1 VLETLLS
8 GAGFAFAAG
17 LNATL
22 PLLILALA
30 DRSASDNIDD
40 PLDAISSN
48 AGIVVLLFL
57 LPIELIADKIP
68 RIDHLSN
75 LVHTIFRP
83 AAGAIAFA
91 AIASLDGDL
100 NPWVAGVFG
109 FAIALA
115 VHLWKLGKRPIL
127 AIASQG
133 IGTPIVS
140 ILEDALVIVL
150 CVTSA
155 FLPLANLVL
164 IPLAGFLVWRTTRRL
179 ETGESRTLQML
190 GGRARR

>member
-8 GAGFAFAAG
+8 GTGFALAAG

-48 AGIVVLLFL
+48 AGIGVLLFL

-68 RIDHLSN
+68 KIDHLSN
-75 LVHTIFRP
+75 LAHTLFRP
-83 AAGAIAFA
+83 VAGALAFA

-100 NPWVAGVFG
+100 SPWIAGVVG
-109 FAIALA
+109 FAIALG
-115 VHLWKLGKRPIL
+115 VHLWKIVKRPTL
-127 AIASQG
+127 ATASQG
-133 IGTPIVS
+133 IGTPIIS
-140 ILEDALVIVL
+140 IVEDALVIVL
-150 CVTSA
+150 CVSSA
-155 FLPLANLVL
+155 FVPLANIVL
-164 IPLAGFLVWRTTRRL
+164 IPLAGFLILRTSRRL
-179 ETGESRTLQML
+179 EAGESRTVQML

>member
-8 GAGFAFAAG
+8 GTGFALAVG

-30 DRSASDNIDD
+30 DRSASDNIDH

-68 RIDHLSN
+68 KIDHFSN
-75 LVHTIFRP
+75 LAHTLFRP
-83 AAGAIAFA
+83 VAGALAFA

-100 NPWVAGVFG
+100 NPWIAGILG
-109 FAIALA
+109 FAIALG
-115 VHLWKLGKRPIL
+115 VHLWKIGKRPTL
-127 AIASQG
+127 AAASRG
-133 IGTPIVS
+133 IGTPIIS

-150 CVTSA
+150 CVSSA
-155 FLPLANLVL
+155 FVPIANIVL
-164 IPLAGFLVWRTTRRL
+164 IPLAGFLILRTTRRL
-179 ETGESRTLQML
+179 ETGESRTIQML